1 MNRTRLL
8 HSSAMP
14 RRARRLTIA
23 ATAAAALLLAGCS
36 SADSGSSDSAE
47 EGGLV
52 PVSMGIQPWIG
63 YGQWYVAEE
72 QGIFADLGLEVETVL
87 MNTDADKT
95 SAFVAGDINAVNLAT
110 HTAMLLREQGVPL
123 KIVAIEDYST
133 TADAMLAG
141 PDITSV
147 DDLAGKSIAY
157 EQGATSDLLLQAALE
172 EAGLTMDD
180 ITPVPIAASD
190 AAAALISGQVDV
202 AITYEPYITTAL
214 EADPT
219 LSLIY
224 DGSDAPG
231 LISDVLAV
239 SEELIEESPETVQA
253 LVDAWGMA
261 VDSYNEDP
269 AAAREIIA
277 AAVGS
282 DAADLETAFEG
293 VQYFDLAQNAE
304 AFAGEYVQD
313 VLPLAESA
321 ATVAGLLTEPVDID
335 ALYDSQF
342 VED

>member
-1 MNRTRLL
+1 MPLRTRCLAL
-8 HSSAMP
+8 V
-14 RRARRLTIA
+14 
-23 ATAAAALLLAGCS
+23 ATAAAALLLVSCS
-36 SADSGSSDSAE
+36 SADSDSPDAAD

-141 PDITSV
+141 SDVASI

-253 LVDAWGMA
+253 LVNAWGMA
-261 VDSYNEDP
+261 VDSYNENP

-293 VQYFDLAQNAE
+293 VQYFDLAQNGE

-321 ATVAGLLTEPVDID
+321 ARVAGLLTEPVDID

-342 VED
+342 VEG